1 MAEPLSGSILFYDEI
16 GEEGVIITS
25 TEDEYPFNFSG
36 WKDTDH
42 LPCSELKV
50 TFIVAEA
57 KASQITVCAVQKS
70 APPKREFDDIA
81 LTTEAAI
88 KQYFKKTNEQLK
100 KFSEYESIPKTVDFL
115 KLRRFLMT
123 TYNNLIEID
132 LKLKESNLSTLHRDL
147 MILSSLYDSFRQK
160 SKYIKR
166 AFHDLFLNR
175 HEEFTAAQN
184 KLESNKLSISKH
196 NTNIDSAENAIE
208 KLEHIANKTP
218 IASENYP
225 VIQLKLSRVKA
236 IAVDEIHQK
245 RTLEEENLKLI
256 QFIDMIINENE
267 ESFTLKYVAEAQI
280 FDRKITQ
287 LLNKIAYQFDMFLWK
302 TARNSESVKNFF
314 QQSNIKG
321 KLSTLSYLKYYL
333 QSLNNDNLSS
343 ENKSLIELVPYLESL
358 HRRGV
363 LYLCRETEDGLK
375 FKSAVTSID
384 KNIDISTSLTYDKA
398 MEVIRTHIP
407 DFIFIDYQAPELKKL
422 LTTLKILQ
430 LADVIHI
437 VLVVESSSDDL
448 LERAKKLHVDTLLPT
463 RVPPRTY
470 VQSISDIFEK
480 Y

>member
-1 MAEPLSGSILFYDEI
+1 MAEPLSGTILFYDEI
-16 GEEGVIITS
+16 REEGVIITS
-25 TEDEYPFNFSG
+25 EEDEYPFTISE
-36 WKDTDH
+36 WKDTEH
-42 LPCSELKV
+42 LPCSELNV
-50 TFIVAEA
+50 TFIETEA
-57 KASQITVCAVQKS
+57 KASQITVCDVQKS
-70 APPKREFDDIA
+70 VPQKGEFDDIA

-88 KQYFKKTNEQLK
+88 KHYFKKTNEQLK
-100 KFSEYESIPKTVDFL
+100 KFSEYESITKTVDFQ

-123 TYNNLIEID
+123 TYNNLIDID
-132 LKLKESNLSTLHRDL
+132 FKLKESNLSTLHRDL
-147 MILSSLYDSFRQK
+147 MVLSSLYDSFTQK

-175 HEEFTAAQN
+175 HDEFTAAQN
-184 KLESNKLSISKH
+184 KLEANKLSISKH

-218 IASENYP
+218 TTSENYP
-225 VIQLKLSRVKA
+225 VIQLKLSRAKA

-267 ESFTLKYVAEAQI
+267 ETFAVKYMAEAKI
-280 FDRKITQ
+280 FDQKITQ

-333 QSLNNDNLSS
+333 QSLNNENLSS

-375 FKSAVTSID
+375 FKSVVTSID
-384 KNIDISTSLTYDKA
+384 KNIDISTSLTYEKA
-398 MEVIRTHIP
+398 MEVIRTKIP

-422 LTTLKILQ
+422 LTTLKILH

-437 VLVVESSSDDL
+437 VLVVENSSNDL

-470 VQSISDIFEK
+470 IQNISDIFEK